1 VCILPVMNYM
11 PGPTIRPSVTKK
23 ILWNTT
29 LVCRRSFAVTKNG
42 IHVITRDIKNAWFR
56 VKTNVPDNIM
66 RVYCTH
72 VCRVIGLLQAVM
84 LRFSRARHPLAA
96 RTYVEMRLVVE
107 AKL

>member
-1 VCILPVMNYM
+1 MVVVVGKREREGGIQTQLHKHTQPQNVNVNR
-11 PGPTIRPSVTKK
+11 IV
-23 ILWNTT
+23 
-29 LVCRRSFAVTKNG
+29 

-96 RTYVEMRLVVE
+96 RAYVEMRLVVE